1 MASRMGQERR
11 EVMIL
16 VETKVSYD
24 RKAPNAKVANA
35 KSALFRGYV
44 YRHTMMWG
52 SDGLRVLPVEL
63 WSEFAE
69 GVDRFQDNLS
79 EFCSVAVH
87 YLPYPDRKPYTDQP
101 DLFEATKDELRRR
114 TNIMYTDVCHRLGLV
129 LDDLNE
135 ALKAD
140 TDAKRGRLYESTLTG
155 LTNEVKLFRAFNDAA
170 FKDDTL
176 TKILDGLKKFSDME
190 VDALRKKSDVR
201 REAWQRSIDLLNLLS
216 KA

>member
-1 MASRMGQERR
+1 
-11 EVMIL
+11 MIL

-52 SDGLRVLPVEL
+52 SDGLRVLPIEL

-87 YLPYPDRKPYTDQP
+87 YLPYPDRKPYTSQP

-135 ALKAD
+135 ALKSEYAGEES
-140 TDAKRGRLYESTLTG
+140 KRGRLYQSTLTG
-155 LTNEVKLFRAFNDAA
+155 LTHEVKLFRAFNNAA
-170 FKDDTL
+170 FKNDTL
-176 TKILDGLKKFSDME
+176 IKILDGLEKFSDME

>member
-1 MASRMGQERR
+1 
-11 EVMIL
+11 MIL

-52 SDGLRVLPVEL
+52 SDGLRVLPVSL

-87 YLPYPDRKPYTDQP
+87 YLPYPDRKPYADQP

-114 TNIMYTDVCHRLGLV
+114 RNIMYTDVCHRLGLV

-140 TDAKRGRLYESTLTG
+140 YAGESSKRGRLYQTTLTG
-155 LTNEVKLFRAFNDAA
+155 LTHEVKLFRAFNDAA
-170 FKDDTL
+170 FQSDALSQIL
-176 TKILDGLKKFSDME
+176 TNLEKFSDMD

-201 REAWQRSIDLLNLLS
+201 REAWQRSIDMLNLLS

>member
-1 MASRMGQERR
+1 
-11 EVMIL
+11 MIL

-79 EFCSVAVH
+79 EFCAVAVH

-135 ALKAD
+135 ALKSEYA
-140 TDAKRGRLYESTLTG
+140 TESTKRGRLYQSTLTG
-155 LTNEVKLFRAFNDAA
+155 LTNEVRLFRAFNNAA
-170 FKDDTL
+170 FKNDTL
-176 TKILDGLKKFSDME
+176 TKILDGLEKFSDME